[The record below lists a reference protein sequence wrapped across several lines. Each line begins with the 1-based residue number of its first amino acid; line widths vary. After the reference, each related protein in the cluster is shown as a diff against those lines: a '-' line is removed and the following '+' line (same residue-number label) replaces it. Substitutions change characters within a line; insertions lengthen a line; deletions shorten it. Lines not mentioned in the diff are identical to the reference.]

1 VHGHQTTF
9 VSGFQLFNHWNDYMF
24 LDFLFYVFA
33 TILLMSAFFALFATN
48 PVINVLFLILAMFYS
63 AGIFILLKAEYLA
76 FSLIIIYVGAVAV
89 LFLFVVMMLNIT
101 KKSFKESIQQ
111 FKTPLF
117 LFGILLMVELVLL
130 FLKAKNV
137 MHHDELSHLAFE
149 SFDSVTNAHAIGQV
163 LYTQYFLGFQL
174 VGLVLFVAIIG
185 AIVLV
190 YEKRT
195 KVKKQN
201 ITKQLLRTKKN
212 SLQIV
217 KFAPI
222 VKKEESES

>member
-1 VHGHQTTF
+1 
-9 VSGFQLFNHWNDYMF
+9 MF
-24 LDFLFYVFA
+24 LDFLFYVFSA
-33 TILLMSAFFALFATN
+33 ILLLSASVALFATN
-48 PVINVLFLILAMFYS
+48 PVINVLSLILSMFYA

-89 LFLFVVMMLNIT
+89 LFLFVVMMLNIKT
-101 KKSFKESIQQ
+101 KSFKESIQQ

-117 LFGILLMVELVLL
+117 LFGILLMIEIVLL
-130 FLKAKNV
+130 LLKAKDV
-137 MHHDELSHLAFE
+137 IHHDELSHLAFE
-149 SFDSVTNAHAIGQV
+149 SFDGVTNAHAIGQV

-174 VGLVLFVAIIG
+174 VGLVLFVAMIG

-201 ITKQLLRTKKN
+201 ITKQLMRTKKN

-222 VKKEESES
+222 VKKQEAE